1 MSSQNRVLW
10 KEGLFLRPHHFQ
22 QNDRYHERLLEAR
35 VRHATPYPWGFSALE
50 IDRDLLEQRK
60 FALRRAAGV
69 FPDGTPF
76 DVPADSPLPPPVDI
90 LESAAGQMVWLT
102 LPMFS
107 PNTREVDEPHN
118 ESASRYVAG
127 TEMFIDSSS
136 SLRIEEEIDLAL
148 PRLALELR
156 KTAKPGYTCMGIARL
171 LEVRDKAVLLDDQ
184 YVPPS
189 LITSAHANIEGWIDR
204 VMGWINNKV
213 DELARYAADP
223 TAGGGLQSADYF
235 MLQILNRQSPVLR
248 HFRRS
253 RYIHPERL
261 YEELLRLVGEIA
273 TFASTERRPQEYGV
287 YDHDDL
293 HNTFEPLLRDI
304 QAYLSVSFGRRALR
318 LEIIERAQNAFV
330 SAIRDRSLF
339 RTANIILEVAA
350 RRPLTEIQSQ
360 FPYLFKIGPNTK
372 MNEIVHANLPG
383 VGLVHLPTPPPQIRA
398 LADHVYFLLDRNSP
412 LWSDFSTAQ
421 AIAMHFSGDWPELEL
436 ELWAVLGDRR

>member
-1 MSSQNRVLW
+1 
-10 KEGLFLRPHHFQ
+10 
-22 QNDRYHERLLEAR
+22 
-35 VRHATPYPWGFSALE
+35 
-50 IDRDLLEQRK
+50 
-60 FALRRAAGV
+60 
-69 FPDGTPF
+69 
-76 DVPADSPLPPPVDI
+76 
-90 LESAAGQMVWLT
+90 
-102 LPMFS
+102 
-107 PNTREVDEPHN
+107 
-118 ESASRYVAG
+118 
-127 TEMFIDSSS
+127 
-136 SLRIEEEIDLAL
+136 
-148 PRLALELR
+148 
-156 KTAKPGYTCMGIARL
+156 
-171 LEVRDKAVLLDDQ
+171 
-184 YVPPS
+184 VPPS
-189 LITSAHANIEGWIDR
+189 LITGAHANIEGWIDR
-204 VMGWINNKV
+204 VVGWINNKV
-213 DELARYAADP
+213 DELSRYAADP

-235 MLQILNRQSPVLR
+235 MLQILNRHSPVLR

-253 RYIHPERL
+253 RYVHPERF
-261 YEELLRLVGEIA
+261 YEELLRLAGEIA
-273 TFASTERRPQEYGV
+273 TFASAERRAQEYTV

-293 HNTFEPLLRDI
+293 HNTFEPVLRDI
-304 QAYLSVSFGRRALR
+304 QAFLSVSFGRRALR

-339 RTANIILEVAA
+339 RTANLILEVAA